1 MCNKL
6 ARRKSVE
13 DCSAVVK
20 RRKLSANQ
28 RQVFYFR
35 QATWEDLNQDVIRHI
50 LSFVDAL
57 DLLALAKVNRM
68 LSELIADP
76 AVWWRVHRWLTGL
89 TSTNSYVDPSVD
101 WRALCLAHTCKLQS
115 VECAALNL
123 PVLFPQ
129 SSYQLYGCDIFQRAA
144 DLGLLLRDTGMYKQ
158 SETLLSITLNNTKK
172 DHGEVHERVADAMY
186 NLALARSNS
195 GKNTG
200 EDGSRQLLKEAVL
213 MYKKVFLDNLNLK
226 VASALTHLG
235 DFYYADDQFDDAETQ
250 YLEAMHIRQACC
262 PDDQE
267 AISSSHCSLAVMHA
281 VKGQWTQA
289 EEHFQKAL
297 ALQEQM
303 RGKEHIK
310 VARVLVNLGV
320 VCEVKEELDEAQ
332 SLYNRALLIHQK
344 CLGHSHPF
352 TRMVLGK
359 LGGVQ
364 SLIEQKHSG
373 QGNEIRNVEEAS
385 NSEE

>member
-1 MCNKL
+1 
-6 ARRKSVE
+6 
-13 DCSAVVK
+13 
-20 RRKLSANQ
+20 
-28 RQVFYFR
+28 
-35 QATWEDLNQDVIRHI
+35 
-50 LSFVDAL
+50 
-57 DLLALAKVNRM
+57 
-68 LSELIADP
+68 
-76 AVWWRVHRWLTGL
+76 
-89 TSTNSYVDPSVD
+89 
-101 WRALCLAHTCKLQS
+101 
-115 VECAALNL
+115 
-123 PVLFPQ
+123 
-129 SSYQLYGCDIFQRAA
+129 
-144 DLGLLLRDTGMYKQ
+144 
-158 SETLLSITLNNTKK
+158 
-172 DHGEVHERVADAMY
+172 
-186 NLALARSNS
+186 
-195 GKNTG
+195 
-200 EDGSRQLLKEAVL
+200 
-213 MYKKVFLDNLNLK
+213 
-226 VASALTHLG
+226 
-235 DFYYADDQFDDAETQ
+235 
-250 YLEAMHIRQACC
+250 MHIRQACC